1 MIERSTRRTL
11 ALSLALAAALAG
23 SAQAQVIGDQ
33 PWTTVGAAG
42 TVSSVDTTDVA
53 YFTGGWVGLAA
64 GATSATI
71 RYNVTAVDGLL
82 ATDGPMPT
90 RTLLRVKF
98 LDPGET
104 AHVNVTL
111 KDFDL
116 EDSFGFGTTL
126 MTLDSDDYAPSGT
139 FQTRDIWCDAVD
151 FDFDFVHKGY
161 FLEVRLSRPAG
172 GSNPGLALI
181 QLGRTT
187 QGCIGF

>member
-126 MTLDSDDYAPSGT
+126 MTLDSDDYVSSNS
-139 FQTRDIWCDAVD
+139 FQTRDIWCEGAFS
-151 FDFDFVHKGY
+151 FDFAHKGY